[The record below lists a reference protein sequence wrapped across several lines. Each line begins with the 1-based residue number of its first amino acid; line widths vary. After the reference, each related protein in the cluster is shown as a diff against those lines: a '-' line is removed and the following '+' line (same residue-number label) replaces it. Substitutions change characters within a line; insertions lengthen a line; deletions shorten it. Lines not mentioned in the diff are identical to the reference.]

1 MPIHSQLYPFPLP
14 NRDRFH
20 RSSIFSSRRNKIFS
34 LKKEKIAWIQC
45 EWCSP
50 NRITFFISSSH
61 EIITIKG
68 IRQKNMSNFL
78 FINDFISSENWASE
92 LTFSRNF
99 QSNSHQP
106 YENVVKLSTINC
118 RTIQFSRII
127 FGHRFKKFF

>member
-1 MPIHSQLYPFPLP
+1 
-14 NRDRFH
+14 
-20 RSSIFSSRRNKIFS
+20 
-34 LKKEKIAWIQC
+34 
-45 EWCSP
+45 
-50 NRITFFISSSH
+50 
-61 EIITIKG
+61 
-68 IRQKNMSNFL
+68 MSNFL